1 MTSDGLAH
9 QASAEGDGLRAK
21 LREAEARL
29 EGARKRHAEEVA
41 GLEAT
46 ATHELTLEKQAAN
59 RTVTQLQTQL
69 SQMTARVERAEAQ
82 LSSSERQLAD
92 AAAEATRQ
100 RMAAHEANVRAQQVE
115 RAASGMQQA
124 AESAMKRADAC
135 EAEARE
141 IASRRISWKD
151 ERAAL
156 TTELHAERA
165 MLDKERL
172 HLRSLEASLAHERQ
186 VRRSMETLLET
197 RVDDL

>member
-1 MTSDGLAH
+1 MTSDCHTH
-9 QASAEGDGLRAK
+9 QASAEGDVLRAK

-41 GLEAT
+41 GLEAS

-69 SQMTARVERAEAQ
+69 SQMTARAERAEAQ
-82 LSSSERQLAD
+82 LSSFERQLVD
-92 AAAEATRQ
+92 AMAESTRQ

-124 AESAMKRADAC
+124 TESAMKRADAC

-141 IASRRISWKD
+141 ISSRRISWKD

-165 MLDKERL
+165 MLDKERE
-172 HLRSLEASLAHERQ
+172 HLRTLEASLAHERQ
-186 VRRSMETLLET
+186 VRRLMTS
-197 RVDDL
+197 DDL

>member
-1 MTSDGLAH
+1 MTSDCHTH
-9 QASAEGDGLRAK
+9 QASAEGDVLRAK

-41 GLEAT
+41 GLEAS

-69 SQMTARVERAEAQ
+69 SQMTARAERAEAQ
-82 LSSSERQLAD
+82 LSSFERQLVD
-92 AAAEATRQ
+92 AMAESTRQ

-141 IASRRISWKD
+141 ILATALSSQDKIAPPRSPEEMSERIKSVIGIWKD
-151 ERAAL
+151 QMGGK
-156 TTELHAERA
+156 TTDQIMQELRG
-165 MLDKERL
+165 
-172 HLRSLEASLAHERQ
+172 
-186 VRRSMETLLET
+186 
-197 RVDDL
+197 DD